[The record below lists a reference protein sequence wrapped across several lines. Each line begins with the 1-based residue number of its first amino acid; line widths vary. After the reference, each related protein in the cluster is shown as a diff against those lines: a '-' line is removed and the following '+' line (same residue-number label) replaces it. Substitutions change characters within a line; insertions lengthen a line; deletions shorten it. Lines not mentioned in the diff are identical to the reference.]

1 MKGTS
6 ITGSLSSPFRYRK
19 LVNSWEF
26 ETLNGSIICD
36 FHRYALN
43 LIPSRRMVHSS
54 NPVQRKRDI
63 PTSLQE
69 GGALI
74 VRARQPYLNASTPS
88 GLKCHNYLRYERG
101 KLLESLALVTR
112 SAVSPSQTLI
122 PLNRFPPGT
131 EVYIP
136 AVPSVKRIDVLCS

>member
-1 MKGTS
+1 
-6 ITGSLSSPFRYRK
+6 
-19 LVNSWEF
+19 
-26 ETLNGSIICD
+26 
-36 FHRYALN
+36 
-43 LIPSRRMVHSS
+43 MVHSS

-63 PTSLQE
+63 PTSLLE

-122 PLNRFPPGT
+122 PLNRVFSHQAPRS
-131 EVYIP
+131 I
-136 AVPSVKRIDVLCS
+136 SQLSHR